1 MVVRRIEQ
9 VASRRLAGKFAER
22 NDRSDSLDRPSS
34 DGTRPSS
41 DDGSADTDTETLLN
55 PLTHLE
61 EVQLLDTTL
70 RDGEQMP
77 GVSLTP
83 ADKLEIARELDAAGV
98 HVIEAGSACTSEGER
113 EGIRRVA
120 REGLDATVTSFA
132 RGVRSDIDRA
142 LECDVDGVNLVV
154 PASDRH
160 VETKVGSSR
169 EAVVETTVELVEY
182 ATDHGLWVE
191 VLGEDGSRADLDY
204 LERLMRAGLDAG
216 ADRVC
221 YCDTV
226 GAAGPEHTAEVVS
239 RLADLGPTSLHTHD
253 DLGFGVTNVH
263 AGLKA
268 GADTVH
274 GTVTGIGERAGNVAI
289 EEVAIALDRC
299 YDIDTVD
306 IDRLYRLCRRVA
318 DVTGVVLPP
327 NKAVCGANAF
337 AHESGIHTD
346 GTLKDGAMYEP
357 YPPETVGR
365 ERRLV
370 LGKHAGRAGVAAA
383 LAEHE
388 IDVDEAELR
397 EIVSRVKELGDR
409 GKRVTDADLLA
420 MAEDVQGRERD
431 RHVELVDLSAS
442 SGGNLPTASV
452 RLRVGDEERVASGTG
467 SGPVDAGLEAVRTA
481 LEAGSESGTR
491 ADGSER
497 SESVAFELDSYH
509 VDAITGG
516 TDAVV
521 TVAVDLSRGDRS
533 VSVSA
538 SDADITRASVVA
550 MVDALD
556 RLSAVESNDDD
567 DSVSD
572 SAELPEQA
580 E

>member
-1 MVVRRIEQ
+1 VVVRRIEQ
-9 VASRRLAGKFAER
+9 VASRRLAVKFT
-22 NDRSDSLDRPSS
+22 DRDHSPDDRPTRTDGGS
-34 DGTRPSS
+34 DHPAT
-41 DDGSADTDTETLLN
+41 TETV
-55 PLTHLE
+55 LTQLTTLD

-83 ADKLEIARELDAAGV
+83 TEKVDVARELDATGV
-98 HVIEAGSACTSEGER
+98 HIIEAGSACTSAGER

-120 REGLDATVTSFA
+120 AAGLDATVTSFA
-132 RGVRSDIDRA
+132 RGVQSDIDHA
-142 LECDVDGVNLVV
+142 LDCGVDGVNLVV
-154 PASDRH
+154 PASDKH

-169 EAVVETTVELVEY
+169 DAVVETTVELVEY

-204 LERLMRAGLDAG
+204 LERLLGAGLDAG
-216 ADRVC
+216 ADRIC

-226 GAAGPEHTAEVVS
+226 GAAGPERTADVVS
-239 RLADLGPTSLHTHD
+239 RLAALGPTSLHTHD
-253 DLGFGVTNVH
+253 DLGFGLTNVH
-263 AGLKA
+263 AGLRA

-274 GTVTGIGERAGNVAI
+274 GTVTGVGERAGNVAL
-289 EEVAIALDRC
+289 EEVAIALDQC
-299 YDIDTVD
+299 YDVETVQL
-306 IDRLYRLCRRVA
+306 DRLYRLCRRVSEA
-318 DVTGVVLPP
+318 TGVALPP

-346 GTLKDGAMYEP
+346 GTLKDGTMYEP
-357 YPPETVGR
+357 YAPETVGR

-383 LAEHE
+383 LAEHDL
-388 IDVDEAELR
+388 DVDDDELH
-397 EIVSRVKELGDR
+397 EVVTRVKDLGDR

-420 MAEDVQGRERD
+420 ITEDVQGRERD
-431 RHVELVDLSAS
+431 RHVELVDLSAT
-442 SGGNLPTASV
+442 SGGNLPSASV
-452 RLRVGDEERVASGTG
+452 KLRVGDDERMAAGTG
-467 SGPVDAGLEAVRTA
+467 SGPVDAGLEAVRAA
-481 LEAGSESGTR
+481 L
-491 ADGSER
+491 ADGTEGVD
-497 SESVAFELDSYH
+497 ETAFELDAYH

-521 TVAVDLSRGDRS
+521 TVAVDLSRGDQS

-556 RLSAVESNDDD
+556 RLSALESSDDGSATVGASTSAGSAD
-567 DSVSD
+567 D
-572 SAELPEQA
+572 
-580 E
+580 